1 MKKILII
8 MAGFFPG
15 KNYGGPP
22 VSIDNFCSMMK
33 EYKVYI
39 VTTDHDLGD
48 KERYK
53 DISHGWNDRGNCK
66 VIYLADKSYR
76 YGVLYSI
83 CKKINPDWIY
93 LQGLFQMC
101 IIPGLFLAKV
111 QKRRLLLA
119 TRGELCEGAFKK
131 RWKKL
136 PYIAFLRIFGLL
148 SAIEF
153 QSTSEEESKA
163 IKKWLRIKKERIHY
177 LPNVPT
183 LSIEDKGISTK
194 VAGKANMVFIS
205 RIVPKKNLM
214 YVLNRLK
221 NIKKEIIF
229 DIYGAIED
237 EKYWDACKKIIGVLP
252 ANIIVNYCGVLGHDQ
267 VMETFQKYD
276 AFLFPTLS
284 ENYGH
289 VIVEALQ
296 SGCPV
301 IISDQTPWRDL
312 EVCGAGW
319 NINLENEKAYEE
331 AVNSI
336 VDADLKKINKMRH
349 AAREYINSKL
359 EVEKI
364 REAYRNVFELV

>member
-22 VSIDNFCSMMK
+22 VSIDNFCSMMD

-48 KERYK
+48 KERYR
-53 DISHGWNDRGNCK
+53 DIFHGWNDRGNCK
-66 VIYLADKSYR
+66 VIYLADKDYR
-76 YGVLYSI
+76 YRTFYNI
-83 CKKINPDWIY
+83 CKKLSPDWIY
-93 LQGLFQMC
+93 LQGLFQSC

-131 RWKKL
+131 KWKKL
-136 PYIAFLRIFGLL
+136 PYIAFLRILRLL
-148 SAIEF
+148 SGVEF
-153 QSTSEEESKA
+153 QATSEEENEA
-163 IKKWLRIKKERIHY
+163 IKRRLGIKQECVHY

-183 LSIEDKGISTK
+183 LYTAAKSPNTK
-194 VAGKANMVFIS
+194 VVGKANMVFIS
-205 RIVPKKNLM
+205 RIVPKKNLL
-214 YVLNRLK
+214 YALKRLK
-221 NIKKEIIF
+221 SNIKEITF
-229 DIYGAIED
+229 DIYGTIED
-237 EKYWDACKKIIGVLP
+237 EKYWDACQKAIEMLP
-252 ANIIVNYCGVLGHDQ
+252 QNINVNYCGILEHDQ

-301 IISDQTPWRDL
+301 IMSDQTPWRDL
-312 EVCGAGW
+312 EKYESGW
-319 NINLENEKAYEE
+319 DIALKNEKAYED
-331 AVNSI
+331 AINSI
-336 VDADLKKINKMRH
+336 ADADFIKMEKIRQ

-364 REAYRNVFELV
+364 KEAYRNVFESI